1 MKLRG
6 LDIDDLLVLVMLLDG
21 KTVTETAKMLHLT
34 QPAVSLRL
42 AKIRT
47 LTGVCVAIKVGKK
60 MIMTSSGKVLAIG
73 AREAL
78 FTLLRS
84 LPDAFTYRGGD
95 ILVHYILSK
104 RGDWAADECHDA

>member
-6 LDIDDLLVLVMLLDG
+6 LDIDDLIVLIMIDDCIS
-21 KTVTETAKMLHLT
+21 VTEIAKKLYLT
-34 QPAVSLRL
+34 QPAVSQRL
-42 AKIRT
+42 AKIRN
-47 LTGVCVAIKVGKK
+47 LTGVCVAMKIGRGMMVTSQGK
-60 MIMTSSGKVLAIG
+60 MLCLA
-73 AREAL
+73 AKEAL
-78 FTLLRS
+78 LILLRS